1 MQNGFLPEPI
11 PVAEVSQSTIDKL
24 SAQYTDALGMPNMN
38 SPVFADMKEKAFLK
52 LCENMSVEQAMA
64 RYSEV
69 FTEGLAKS
77 AIAISIDLVREV
89 AKNFGEAATGGIVVD
104 ALADPR
110 LFRRWIKDVI
120 VHIAKRHFGASV
132 RIALDVAHLDL
143 PAEEQSWSHLMIYVP
158 SYYDEDEEESVEA
171 IFDIALRWPGRHVI
185 RNVWVD
191 YVGYLLRT
199 ICALSV

>member
-1 MQNGFLPEPI
+1 LQNGFLPEPI

-38 SPVFADMKEKAFLK
+38 SPVFADMKEQAFLK
-52 LCENMSVEQAMA
+52 LCENMSVEQAMG
-64 RYSEV
+64 RYAGV

-77 AIAISIDLVREV
+77 DIAMSIDSVREV
-89 AKNFGEAATGGIVVD
+89 AKDFGEAATGGIVVD
-104 ALADPR
+104 ALSDPR
-110 LFRRWIKDVI
+110 LFRRWIRDVI
-120 VHIAKRHFGASV
+120 VNIAKKHFGESV

-143 PAEEQSWSHLMIYVP
+143 PAEEKSWSQLMIYVP

-185 RNVWVD
+185 CNVWVD
-191 YVGYLLRT
+191 YVVYLLRA